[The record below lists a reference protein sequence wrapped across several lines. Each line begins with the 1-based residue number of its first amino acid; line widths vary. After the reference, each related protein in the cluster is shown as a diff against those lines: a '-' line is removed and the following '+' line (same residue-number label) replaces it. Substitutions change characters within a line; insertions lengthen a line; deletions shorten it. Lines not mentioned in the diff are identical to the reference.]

1 MSCEKYTGWMTDA
14 ALGEPCAE
22 GESELLAH
30 AMECDACR
38 ESLGRARQ
46 MRGFV
51 DRGVEALVAGE
62 PSPQFTRHLRRRIAQ
77 ESRPQRSAWTVWA
90 PAIAGSLAL
99 AVVLAVMVAR
109 RPVHNESN
117 PNIASAVNPISAPPG
132 AVTASVAGR
141 RNAERTEPTSDSR
154 RSAQTRAASPTR
166 PEIIVPRGQLAAAAQ
181 LSAAINSGRVDG
193 NQLLAAQQEY
203 ARPLQ
208 VHPIEIAPL
217 EIPALDDVT
226 EKPAELIQF

>member
-1 MSCEKYTGWMTDA
+1 MSCEKYAGWMTDA
-14 ALGEPCAE
+14 ALGEPCA
-22 GESELLAH
+22 GRESELLAH

-46 MRGFV
+46 LRGFV

-77 ESRPQRSAWTVWA
+77 ESRPQRSAGTVWVS
-90 PAIAGSLAL
+90 AIASALAL
-99 AVVLAVMVAR
+99 AVVLAIMFAR

-141 RNAERTEPTSDSR
+141 RNAERTAPTGDSR
-154 RSAQTRAASPTR
+154 RAAQTGAAGPTH
-166 PEIIVPRGQLAAAAQ
+166 PVIIVPRGQLAAAAQ

-217 EIPALDDVT
+217 EIPALADVT
-226 EKPAELIQF
+226 ETPAELIPF